1 MATPLSYRQW
11 LQLKANDSDPV
22 NAWDKNMS
30 SILLGIVGDDGNI
43 NANAVG
49 NNTQFTGADGK
60 TYYTAGQE
68 GNFAE
73 NNNGLIG
80 VNDALVA
87 RYKNYVKNPDLVA
100 KYNQENQGYS
110 KALNGWSSGGG
121 GTVDKDAATRAKLR
135 ARIAA
140 SGQGIDAA
148 YQDLFGQLENL
159 IKSRDAQLEEQYG
172 KQFKTASDTYAASIP
187 DIENSY
193 AAIGAAD
200 STDQADA
207 KTKADKGF
215 QETTATIGENKA
227 KDKAAL
233 GQYDLEQKAKIGAD
247 KAAAQQAVSS
257 AGDTTDVSS
266 LLSLANGLDTNL
278 SNTGVTKAT
287 LAPDASAQQDITS
300 LTADNGRYQS
310 AIDALD
316 SVIKSSMSG
325 ATKAAAVKAI
335 TDSSGLSE
343 AEKKKVND
351 LYGNVYSE
359 QAAL

>member
-1 MATPLSYRQW
+1 MALTGTGTDISGNLSVNTDAAQIALYKKLGLPGAYALTDQGIMDAIKKGA
-11 LQLKANDSDPV
+11 LIPYTGDGKVLGETITAPGTANDT
-22 NAWDKNMS
+22 
-30 SILLGIVGDDGNI
+30 GI
-43 NANAVG
+43 NATGTDSTG
-49 NNTQFTGADGK
+49 N
-60 TYYTAGQE
+60 
-68 GNFAE
+68 
-73 NNNGLIG
+73 
-80 VNDALVA
+80 
-87 RYKNYVKNPDLVA
+87 
-100 KYNQENQGYS
+100 
-110 KALNGWSSGGG
+110 GGG

-193 AAIGAAD
+193 AAIGASD

-215 QETTATIGENKA
+215 QDTTATIGENKA